1 MLKLVAGPR
10 GTCSNKHIVCE
21 RVYGAATEREDAHEF
36 FILRLCSNKM

>member
-21 RVYGAATEREDAHEF
+21 RVYGAATEREDAQE
-36 FILRLCSNKM
+36 LLTVRLCSNKM